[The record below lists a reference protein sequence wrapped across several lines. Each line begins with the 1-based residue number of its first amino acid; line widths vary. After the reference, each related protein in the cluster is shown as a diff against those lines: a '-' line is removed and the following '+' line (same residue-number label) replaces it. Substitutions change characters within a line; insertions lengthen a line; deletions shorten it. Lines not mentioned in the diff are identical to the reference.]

1 MSENKS
7 QDARAAYKQ
16 SDWYDAESIDG
27 LRRRLDT
34 LSQSDDAL
42 RSQAEAEYRPD
53 YEAQKNALRDTIE
66 RETASAQAER
76 NALAS
81 TYDRRRRLANESYD
95 RSAAALNNTL
105 NARGLGRSS
114 LTGTQNAY
122 LERERGRTLD
132 DIGAEESE
140 NVNAINRRIAQLAE
154 NAARNERTLDGSYA
168 DKLASRVSALKSANQ
183 TAAISLQLQIAAL
196 QQQGYE
202 AYRDSLLKER
212 AQQLDEDEF
221 RQKYG
226 LNDEST
232 QNNRVSSG
240 GKTRAAARN
249 TAKTAAASAP
259 LKSLSATLKNLLAR
273 KSGKTGVRRSGS
285 NTSSGAA
292 GSSYKPVIK
301 RRAFE

>member
-27 LRRRLDT
+27 LRRQLDA

-53 YEAQKNALRDTIE
+53 YETQKNALRDTLE

-76 NALAS
+76 DALAS

-226 LNDEST
+226 LNSAPA
-232 QNNRVSSG
+232 QSGRSSSG
-240 GKTRAAARN
+240 GRTRAVQSA
-249 TAKTAAASAP
+249 AKTPAASAP
-259 LKSLSATLKNLLAR
+259 LKSLSATMKNLLAR
-273 KSGKTGVRRSGS
+273 KNGRGTLRTGAGGS
-285 NTSSGAA
+285 TGAS
-292 GSSYKPVIK
+292 GSSYKPGIK
-301 RRAFE
+301 RRTFG

>member
-27 LRRRLDT
+27 LRRQLDA

-53 YEAQKNALRDTIE
+53 YETQKNALRDTLE

-76 NALAS
+76 DALAS

-273 KSGKTGVRRSGS
+273 KSGKTGGRRSGS
-285 NTSSGAA
+285 STSSGAA

>member
-1 MSENKS
+1 MTETNS
-7 QDARAAYKQ
+7 QDTRAAYRQ

-27 LRRRLDT
+27 LRRRLDALT
-34 LSQSDDAL
+34 QSDDAL
-42 RSQAEAEYRPD
+42 RAQAEAEYRPA
-53 YEAQKNALRDTIE
+53 YEAQKNALRDTLE
-66 RETASAQAER
+66 RETASAQIER
-76 NALAS
+76 GALAS
-81 TYDRRRRLANESYD
+81 AYDKRRRLANESYD

-122 LERERGRTLD
+122 LERERGRALD

-154 NAARNERTLDGSYA
+154 NAARDERTLEGSYA
-168 DKLASRVSALKSANQ
+168 DKLTSRVNALKSANQ

-226 LNDEST
+226 LNDERAQSGHT
-232 QNNRVSSG
+232 SSG
-240 GKTRAAARN
+240 SKTRAAAQN
-249 TAKTAAASAP
+249 TAKAATVGTP
-259 LKSLSATLKNLLAR
+259 LKSLSDTLKNLLAR
-273 KSGKTGVRRSGS
+273 KTGQTGVRRRGS
-285 NTSSGAA
+285 STGSGAA
-292 GSSYKPVIK
+292 GSSYKPGIK
-301 RRAFE
+301 RRTFE

>member
-1 MSENKS
+1 MSETKS
-7 QDARAAYKQ
+7 QDARAAYRQ
-16 SDWYDAESIDG
+16 SDWYDAESING
-27 LRRRLDT
+27 LRRQLDA

-42 RSQAEAEYRPD
+42 RSQAEAEYRPA
-53 YEAQKNALRDTIE
+53 YETQKNALRDTLE

-76 NALAS
+76 DALAAAH
-81 TYDRRRRLANESYD
+81 DKRRRLTNENFD

-122 LERERGRTLD
+122 LERERGRALD
-132 DIGAEESE
+132 DIGAEESSS
-140 NVNAINRRIAQLAE
+140 VSAINRRIAQLAE
-154 NAARNERTLDGSYA
+154 NAARDERTLDGSYA
-168 DKLASRVSALKSANQ
+168 DKLTSRISALKSANQ

-226 LNDEST
+226 LNSAPA
-232 QNNRVSSG
+232 QSGRSSSG
-240 GKTRAAARN
+240 GRTRAVQSAV
-249 TAKTAAASAP
+249 KTPAASAP
-259 LKSLSATLKNLLAR
+259 LKSLSAAMKNLLAR
-273 KSGKTGVRRSGS
+273 KNGRGTLRTGAGS
-285 NTSSGAA
+285 STGAS
-292 GSSYKPVIK
+292 GSSYKPGIK
-301 RRAFE
+301 RRAFG

>member
-27 LRRRLDT
+27 LRRQLDA

-53 YEAQKNALRDTIE
+53 YEAQKNALRDTLE

-76 NALAS
+76 DALAS
-81 TYDRRRRLANESYD
+81 TYNRRRRLANESYD

-132 DIGAEESE
+132 DIGAEETE

-154 NAARNERTLDGSYA
+154 NAARDERTLDGSYA

-226 LNDEST
+226 LNDESA
-232 QNNRVSSG
+232 QNNRVSSS
-240 GKTRAAARN
+240 GKTRTTARS

-273 KSGKTGVRRSGS
+273 KSGKTGVRKSGA
-285 NTSSGAA
+285 NTSSGAT
-292 GSSYKPVIK
+292 GSSYKPGIK

>member
-27 LRRRLDT
+27 LRRQLDA

-42 RSQAEAEYRPD
+42 RSQAESEYRPD
-53 YEAQKNALRDTIE
+53 YETQKNALRDTLE

-76 NALAS
+76 DALAS

-140 NVNAINRRIAQLAE
+140 NVNTINRRIAQLAE
-154 NAARNERTLDGSYA
+154 NAARDERTLDGSYA

-226 LNDEST
+226 LYDEST
-232 QNNRVSSG
+232 QNSRVSSG
-240 GKTRAAARN
+240 GKTRVAARN

-259 LKSLSATLKNLLAR
+259 LKSLSAALKNLLAR
-273 KSGKTGVRRSGS
+273 KSGKTGGRRSGS

-292 GSSYKPVIK
+292 GFSYKPGIK

>member
-27 LRRRLDT
+27 LRRQLDA
-34 LSQSDDAL
+34 LSRSDDAL

-53 YEAQKNALRDTIE
+53 YETQKNALRDTLE

-76 NALAS
+76 DALAS

-132 DIGAEESE
+132 DIGAEETE

-154 NAARNERTLDGSYA
+154 NAARDERTLDGSYA

-226 LNDEST
+226 LYDEST

-273 KSGKTGVRRSGS
+273 KSGKTGGRRSGS
-285 NTSSGAA
+285 STSSGAA

>member
-27 LRRRLDT
+27 LRRQLDT
-34 LSQSDDAL
+34 LSRSDDAL

-76 NALAS
+76 DALAS

-132 DIGAEESE
+132 DIGAEETE

-154 NAARNERTLDGSYA
+154 NAARDERTLDGSYA

-226 LNDEST
+226 LNDESA

-249 TAKTAAASAP
+249 TAKTATASAP

-292 GSSYKPVIK
+292 GFSYKPGIK

>member
-1 MSENKS
+1 MTETNS
-7 QDARAAYKQ
+7 QDARAAYRQ

-27 LRRRLDT
+27 LRRRLDA
-34 LSQSDDAL
+34 LSADDDAL
-42 RSQAEAEYRPD
+42 RAQAEAEYRPA
-53 YEAQKNALRDTIE
+53 YEAEKNTLRDTLE
-66 RETASAQAER
+66 RETASAQTER
-76 NALAS
+76 DALAS
-81 TYDRRRRLANESYD
+81 TYDKRRRLANESYD

-122 LERERGRTLD
+122 LERERGRALD
-132 DIGAEESE
+132 DIGAEEAE
-140 NVNAINRRIAQLAE
+140 AVNAINRRIAQLAE
-154 NAARNERTLDGSYA
+154 NAARDERTLDGRYA
-168 DKLASRVSALKSANQ
+168 DQLTSRVSALKSANQ

-226 LNDEST
+226 LNDT
-232 QNNRVSSG
+232 TGQSG
-240 GKTRAAARN
+240 RATSGKARAAAQSAAPS
-249 TAKTAAASAP
+249 TATGSSGTS
-259 LKSLSATLKNLLAR
+259 LKSLGAMLKNLLALG
-273 KSGKTGVRRSGS
+273 SSKTTARGGS
-285 NTSSGAA
+285 TASTS
-292 GSSYKPVIK
+292 SSYKSGVQ

>member
-53 YEAQKNALRDTIE
+53 YEAQKNALRDTLE

-76 NALAS
+76 DALAS

-132 DIGAEESE
+132 DIGAEETE

-183 TAAISLQLQIAAL
+183 AAAISLQLQIAAL

-226 LNDEST
+226 LYDEST

-292 GSSYKPVIK
+292 GSSYKPGIK

>member
-1 MSENKS
+1 MTETNS
-7 QDARAAYKQ
+7 QDTRAAYRQ

-27 LRRRLDT
+27 LRRRLDALT
-34 LSQSDDAL
+34 QSDDAL
-42 RSQAEAEYRPD
+42 RAQAEAEYRPA
-53 YEAQKNALRDTIE
+53 YEAQKNALRDTLE
-66 RETASAQAER
+66 RETASAQTER
-76 NALAS
+76 GALAS
-81 TYDRRRRLANESYD
+81 AYDKRRRLANESYD

-122 LERERGRTLD
+122 LERERGRALD

-154 NAARNERTLDGSYA
+154 NAARDERTLEGSYA
-168 DKLASRVSALKSANQ
+168 DKLSSRISALKSANQ

-226 LNDEST
+226 LNDESAQSGRT
-232 QNNRVSSG
+232 SSG
-240 GKTRAAARN
+240 SKTRAAAQN
-249 TAKTAAASAP
+249 TAKAATVGTP
-259 LKSLSATLKNLLAR
+259 LKSLSDTLKNLLAR
-273 KSGKTGVRRSGS
+273 KTGQTSVRRRGS
-285 NTSSGAA
+285 STGSGAT
-292 GSSYKPVIK
+292 GSSYKPGIK
-301 RRAFE
+301 RRTFE

>member
-27 LRRRLDT
+27 LRRQLDT
-34 LSQSDDAL
+34 LSRSDDAL

-76 NALAS
+76 DALAS

-114 LTGTQNAY
+114 LTGTQSAY

-226 LNDEST
+226 LYDEST

-249 TAKTAAASAP
+249 TAKTATASAP
-259 LKSLSATLKNLLAR
+259 LKSLSAALKNLLAR
-273 KSGKTGVRRSGS
+273 KSGKTGGRRSGS

-292 GSSYKPVIK
+292 GFSYKPGIK

>member
-34 LSQSDDAL
+34 LSRSDDAL

-53 YEAQKNALRDTIE
+53 YEAQKNALRDTLE

-76 NALAS
+76 DALAS

-154 NAARNERTLDGSYA
+154 NAARDERTLDGSYA

-226 LNDEST
+226 LNDESA

-259 LKSLSATLKNLLAR
+259 LKSLSAALKNLLAR
-273 KSGKTGVRRSGS
+273 KSGKTGGRRSGS

>member
-27 LRRRLDT
+27 LRRQLDT
-34 LSQSDDAL
+34 LSRSDDAL

-53 YEAQKNALRDTIE
+53 YETQKNALRDTLE
-66 RETASAQAER
+66 RETASARAER
-76 NALAS
+76 DALAS

-132 DIGAEESE
+132 DIGAEETE

-154 NAARNERTLDGSYA
+154 NAARDERTLDGSYA

-226 LNDEST
+226 LYDEST

-259 LKSLSATLKNLLAR
+259 LKSLSAALKNLLAR
-273 KSGKTGVRRSGS
+273 KSGKTGGRRSGS

-292 GSSYKPVIK
+292 GSSYKPGIK

>member
-27 LRRRLDT
+27 LRRQLDA
-34 LSQSDDAL
+34 LSRSDDAL

-53 YEAQKNALRDTIE
+53 YETQKNALRDTLE

-76 NALAS
+76 DALAS

-132 DIGAEESE
+132 DIGAEETE

-154 NAARNERTLDGSYA
+154 NAARDERTLDGSYA

-226 LNDEST
+226 LYDEST

-259 LKSLSATLKNLLAR
+259 LKSLSAALKNLLAR
-273 KSGKTGVRRSGS
+273 KSGKTGGRRSGS

-292 GSSYKPVIK
+292 GFSYKPGIK

>member
-27 LRRRLDT
+27 LRRQLDT
-34 LSQSDDAL
+34 LSRSDDAL

-53 YEAQKNALRDTIE
+53 YEAQKNALRDTLE

-76 NALAS
+76 DALAS

-183 TAAISLQLQIAAL
+183 TAAISLQLQIAVL

-226 LNDEST
+226 LNDESA

-259 LKSLSATLKNLLAR
+259 LKSLSAALKNLLAR
-273 KSGKTGVRRSGS
+273 KSGKTGGRRSGS